1 MDAVFG
7 LLLLLLLHGTSHGV
21 ETFCDGRQNGAK
33 CYGALGGTVVLRLMD
48 DASKIFR
55 SQWLFNTTTTIFRW
69 RDNTI
74 VTNEI
79 KNRSS
84 FSPSNGTFRINDLS
98 RNDGGEYTLDVYK
111 DKSGTNRE
119 KRTLQLTIQAPVSS
133 VLLVSECLSQGEM
146 KASCSS
152 EGGDGPQYRWT
163 LGGRPLTQTQLLSG
177 NSESQNITLK
187 QDVSGELVCS
197 VRNDVS
203 VVRKE
208 KQTCGFTFLQ
218 CTLPNGTYI
227 SQWFPPTNETLC
239 PPPTPEGK
247 EPDTTVSNKPSINI
261 TSSNHTKE
269 DPWYIKYLP
278 IIAGVL
284 SALLI
289 LLAVGVAVVYAQKKK
304 QNKPKEEDDEQD
316 LTYAD
321 VRIVQRQA
329 REGKPMQQRA
339 EMEVEYGQVKF
350 SERPRQ
356 TVEPSRD
363 DCVYAKV
370 RKGR

>member
-239 PPPTPEGK
+239 PPPTPE
-247 EPDTTVSNKPSINI
+247 E
-261 TSSNHTKE
+261 
-269 DPWYIKYLP
+269 YLP

>member
-1 MDAVFG
+1 
-7 LLLLLLLHGTSHGV
+7 
-21 ETFCDGRQNGAK
+21 
-33 CYGALGGTVVLRLMD
+33 MD

-55 SQWLFNTTTTIFRW
+55 YQWIFNTTIILRW
-69 RDNTI
+69 RDNKI
-74 VTNEI
+74 LSNLI

-98 RNDGGEYTLDVYK
+98 RNDGGEYTLETYK

-146 KASCSS
+146 RASCSS

-203 VVRKE
+203 VVQKE
-208 KQTCGFTFLQ
+208 KQTCGFTLFQ

-239 PPPTPEGK
+239 PPPTPEAPPLLYCGLRAA
-247 EPDTTVSNKPSINI
+247 V
-261 TSSNHTKE
+261 
-269 DPWYIKYLP
+269 
-278 IIAGVL
+278 VF
-284 SALLI
+284 LI
-289 LLAVGVAVVYAQKKK
+289 LTGIFVYFACKKNDLKEAEGSAVHEETEYENDSVVM
-304 QNKPKEEDDEQD
+304 
-316 LTYAD
+316 
-321 VRIVQRQA
+321 V
-329 REGKPMQQRA
+329 
-339 EMEVEYGQVKF
+339 EMR
-350 SERPRQ
+350 SAA
-356 TVEPSRD
+356 SRL
-363 DCVYAKV
+363 
-370 RKGR
+370 

>member
-1 MDAVFG
+1 
-7 LLLLLLLHGTSHGV
+7 
-21 ETFCDGRQNGAK
+21 
-33 CYGALGGTVVLRLMD
+33 MD

-55 SQWLFNTTTTIFRW
+55 YQWIFNTTIILRW
-69 RDNTI
+69 RDNKI
-74 VTNEI
+74 LSNLI

-98 RNDGGEYTLDVYK
+98 RNDGGEYTLETYK

-146 KASCSS
+146 RASCSS

-203 VVRKE
+203 VVQKE
-208 KQTCGFTFLQ
+208 KQTCGFTLFQ

-247 EPDTTVSNKPSINI
+247 EPDNTVSNKPSIHS
-261 TSSNHTKE
+261 TSANHTGA
-269 DPWYIKYLP
+269 PPLLYCGLR
-278 IIAGVL
+278 AAVVF
-284 SALLI
+284 LI
-289 LLAVGVAVVYAQKKK
+289 LTGIFVYFACKKNDLKEAEGSAVHEETEYENDSVVM
-304 QNKPKEEDDEQD
+304 
-316 LTYAD
+316 
-321 VRIVQRQA
+321 V
-329 REGKPMQQRA
+329 
-339 EMEVEYGQVKF
+339 EMR
-350 SERPRQ
+350 SAA
-356 TVEPSRD
+356 SRL
-363 DCVYAKV
+363 
-370 RKGR
+370 

>member
-1 MDAVFG
+1 MDAVCG

-48 DASKIFR
+48 DASKIF
-55 SQWLFNTTTTIFRW
+55 SYQWIFNTTTILRL
-69 RDNTI
+69 RNNMI
-74 VTNEI
+74 LSNLIE
-79 KNRSS
+79 NRSS
-84 FSPSNGTFRINDLS
+84 FSLSNGTFRINDLS
-98 RNDGGEYTLDVYK
+98 RNDGGEYTLEFYK
-111 DKSGTNRE
+111 DDSGTNQE

-152 EGGDGPQYRWT
+152 EGGDSPQYRWT
-163 LGGRPLTQTQLLSG
+163 LGGQTLTQTQLLSG
-177 NSESQNITLK
+177 NSESQNITVK

-197 VRNDVS
+197 VKNDVS

-218 CTLPNGTYI
+218 CTLSNGTYI
-227 SQWFPPTNETLC
+227 SNWFPPAYETLC
-239 PPPTPEGK
+239 PQPTPE
-247 EPDTTVSNKPSINI
+247 E
-261 TSSNHTKE
+261 
-269 DPWYIKYLP
+269 YLP

-304 QNKPKEEDDEQD
+304 QNKPKEEDEEQD